1 MKVGILIITHSD
13 IGKQLL
19 LTATSVFGRNPFRV
33 EILSV
38 DNYDQPNDVKELAE
52 KYVNFLDNGN
62 GVLVLTDIVGTTPSN
77 IASSIDYKNIKIVA
91 GLNLSMIL
99 NVFNYPNDS
108 LDDLSVK
115 AIEGGTDGISNV
127 FMISKKILIV
137 YMIVLHASASAKVV
151 SLASNFESKINLIKG
166 SKHADAKSI
175 MKILMLSASKGSS
188 VIIEVDGV
196 DQNDAMQSIE
206 QLFKNKFDEG
216 S

>member
-1 MKVGILIITHSD
+1 MKVSILIITHSD

-19 LTATSVFGRNPFRV
+19 LTATSVFGRNPFQV

-62 GVLVLTDIVGTTPSN
+62 GVLILTDIVGTTPSN

-127 FMISKKILIV
+127 
-137 YMIVLHASASAKVV
+137 
-151 SLASNFESKINLIKG
+151 
-166 SKHADAKSI
+166 
-175 MKILMLSASKGSS
+175 
-188 VIIEVDGV
+188 
-196 DQNDAMQSIE
+196 
-206 QLFKNKFDEG
+206 
-216 S
+216 

>member
-1 MKVGILIITHSD
+1 MKVGILLVTHSD

-19 LTATSVFGRNPFRV
+19 MTATSVFGKNPFQV
-33 EILSV
+33 ELLSV

-108 LDDLSVK
+108 LNDLSVK

-127 FMISKKILIV
+127 
-137 YMIVLHASASAKVV
+137 
-151 SLASNFESKINLIKG
+151 
-166 SKHADAKSI
+166 
-175 MKILMLSASKGSS
+175 
-188 VIIEVDGV
+188 
-196 DQNDAMQSIE
+196 
-206 QLFKNKFDEG
+206 
-216 S
+216 

>member
-127 FMISKKILIV
+127 
-137 YMIVLHASASAKVV
+137 
-151 SLASNFESKINLIKG
+151 
-166 SKHADAKSI
+166 
-175 MKILMLSASKGSS
+175 
-188 VIIEVDGV
+188 
-196 DQNDAMQSIE
+196 
-206 QLFKNKFDEG
+206 
-216 S
+216 

>member
-108 LDDLSVK
+108 LNDLSVK

-127 FMISKKILIV
+127 
-137 YMIVLHASASAKVV
+137 
-151 SLASNFESKINLIKG
+151 
-166 SKHADAKSI
+166 
-175 MKILMLSASKGSS
+175 
-188 VIIEVDGV
+188 
-196 DQNDAMQSIE
+196 
-206 QLFKNKFDEG
+206 
-216 S
+216 